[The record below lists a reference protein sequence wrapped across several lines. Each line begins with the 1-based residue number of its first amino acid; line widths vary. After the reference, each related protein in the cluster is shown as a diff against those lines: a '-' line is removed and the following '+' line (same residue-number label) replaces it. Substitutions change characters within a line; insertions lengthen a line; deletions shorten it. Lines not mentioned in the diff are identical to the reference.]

1 MEAPRLGDP
10 VVRGVHGTL
19 QNALDEVSLY
29 GILLHAAH
37 ALTGLY
43 STAYIQKNSSKTL
56 HTRVILSGFG
66 AASSEVF
73 TYHGRTDKSNAGGNE
88 MAKRKVTVVGAGN
101 VGGTTAQRLAERNY
115 ADVVLVDIV
124 EGLPQGKALDILQS
138 GPILGFDSN
147 VTGANDYE
155 ETAGSDVVVIT
166 SGSPRKPGMSRDD
179 LLKTN
184 QNIVQSV
191 TEEVV
196 KHSPD
201 TILVMVANPLDAMCH
216 VALET
221 SGFPRERVVGMAGI
235 LDTARY
241 RTFIAEKLGVSVR
254 DVFALVLG
262 GHGDTMV
269 PLPSMATVGGV
280 AITELLPEDQVEAIV
295 DRTRNGGAEIVSL
308 LQSGSAFYAPSAAA
322 AEMVDAILLDQKRVL
337 PCATY
342 LKGEYGLDGLFV
354 GVPVKLGASGVEEIV
369 ELNLQQ
375 EELADLNSS
384 ADAVRELVQVLHG

>member
-1 MEAPRLGDP
+1 VRDAEEDGP
-10 VVRGVHGTL
+10 V
-19 QNALDEVSLY
+19 A
-29 GILLHAAH
+29 
-37 ALTGLY
+37 
-43 STAYIQKNSSKTL
+43 
-56 HTRVILSGFG
+56 
-66 AASSEVF
+66 
-73 TYHGRTDKSNAGGNE
+73 KS
-88 MAKRKVTVVGAGN
+88 KVTVVGAGN

-115 ADVVLVDIV
+115 ADIVLVDIV
-124 EGLPQGKALDILQS
+124 EGLPQGKALDILES
-138 GPILGFDSN
+138 GPVIGFDSN
-147 VTGANDYE
+147 VIGANGYE
-155 ETAGSDVVVIT
+155 ESAGSDVVVIT

-196 KHSPD
+196 KHSPE

-216 VALET
+216 VALEV

-241 RTFIAEKLGVSVR
+241 RTFIARELGVSVR

-280 AITELLPEDQVEAIV
+280 AITELLPQDRVEAIV
-295 DRTRNGGAEIVSL
+295 DRTRGGGAEIVQL
-308 LQSGSAFYAPSAAA
+308 LQSGSAFYAPSAAVV
-322 AEMVDAILLDQKRVL
+322 EMVDSILLDQKRIL

-342 LKGEYGLDGLFV
+342 LQGEYGIDELFV
-354 GVPVKLGASGVEEIV
+354 GVPVKLGATGVEEIV
-369 ELNLQQ
+369 EL
-375 EELADLNSS
+375 ELRENELEDLRNS
-384 ADAVRELVQVLHG
+384 AGAVRELVEVLHS

>member
-1 MEAPRLGDP
+1 VA
-10 VVRGVHGTL
+10 
-19 QNALDEVSLY
+19 
-29 GILLHAAH
+29 
-37 ALTGLY
+37 
-43 STAYIQKNSSKTL
+43 
-56 HTRVILSGFG
+56 
-66 AASSEVF
+66 
-73 TYHGRTDKSNAGGNE
+73 KS
-88 MAKRKVTVVGAGN
+88 KVTVVGAGN

-124 EGLPQGKALDILQS
+124 EGLPQGKALDILES
-138 GPILGFDSN
+138 GPVLGFDSN
-147 VTGANDYE
+147 VIGTNGYE
-155 ETAGSDVVVIT
+155 ESAGSDVVVIT

-196 KHSPD
+196 KHSPE
-201 TILVMVANPLDAMCH
+201 TVLVMVANPLDAMCH
-216 VALET
+216 VAMEV

-241 RTFIAEKLGVSVR
+241 RTFIAQELGVSVR

-280 AITELLPEDQVEAIV
+280 AITELLPGDRVEAIV
-295 DRTRNGGAEIVSL
+295 DRTRNGGAEIVGL

-322 AEMVDAILLDQKRVL
+322 VEMVDAILLDQKRIL
-337 PCATY
+337 PCAAY
-342 LKGEYGLDGLFV
+342 LHGEYGIEDLFV
-354 GVPVKLGASGVEEIV
+354 GVPVKLGAAGVEEII
-369 ELNLQQ
+369 ELGLQ
-375 EELADLNSS
+375 EDELEDLKNS
-384 ADAVRELVQVLHG
+384 AGAVRELVEVLHS

>member
-1 MEAPRLGDP
+1 
-10 VVRGVHGTL
+10 VYGT
-19 QNALDEVSLY
+19 D
-29 GILLHAAH
+29 H
-37 ALTGLY
+37 
-43 STAYIQKNSSKTL
+43 IQEGSSKGSL
-56 HTRVILSGFG
+56 IDLILSGFG
-66 AASSEVF
+66 AASSEKF
-73 TYHGRTDKSNAGGNE
+73 TYDDQGDESNVGGNE

-115 ADVVLVDIV
+115 ADVVLVDII
-124 EGLPQGKALDILQS
+124 EGLPQGKALDILES
-138 GPILGFDSN
+138 GPILGYDSR
-147 VTGANDYE
+147 VTGTNGYE

-184 QNIVQSV
+184 QDIVGSV

-196 KHSPD
+196 KHSPE
-201 TILVMVANPLDAMCH
+201 TVLIVVANPLDAMCH
-216 VALET
+216 VAMET

-241 RTFIAEKLGVSVR
+241 RTFIADELGVSVR

-280 AITELLPEDQVEAIV
+280 AITELLPDDRVEAIV
-295 DRTRNGGAEIVSL
+295 ERTRQGGAEIVGL

-322 AEMVDAILLDQKRVL
+322 AEMVDAILLDQKRIL
-337 PCATY
+337 PCAAY
-342 LKGEYGLDGLFV
+342 LQGEYGISDLFV
-354 GVPVKLGASGVEEIV
+354 GVPIKLGTSGVEDIV
-369 ELNLQQ
+369 ELGLTD
-375 EELADLNSS
+375 EELGDLNDS

>member
-1 MEAPRLGDP
+1 
-10 VVRGVHGTL
+10 
-19 QNALDEVSLY
+19 
-29 GILLHAAH
+29 
-37 ALTGLY
+37 
-43 STAYIQKNSSKTL
+43 
-56 HTRVILSGFG
+56 
-66 AASSEVF
+66 
-73 TYHGRTDKSNAGGNE
+73 
-88 MAKRKVTVVGAGN
+88 MAKSKVTVVGAGN

-124 EGLPQGKALDILQS
+124 EGLPQGKALDILES
-138 GPILGFDSN
+138 GPVLGFDSN
-147 VTGANDYE
+147 VTGTNSYE

-184 QNIVQSV
+184 QNIVGSV
-191 TEEVV
+191 TAEIV

-201 TILVMVANPLDAMCH
+201 AILVMVANPLDAMCH

-241 RTFIAEKLGVSVR
+241 RTFIAQELGVSVR

-280 AITELLPEDQVEAIV
+280 SITDLIPKDRVDAIV
-295 DRTRNGGAEIVSL
+295 DRARNGGAEIVGL

-322 AEMVDAILLDQKRVL
+322 VEMVDAILQDQKRIL
-337 PCATY
+337 PCAAY
-342 LKGEYGLDGLFV
+342 LQGEYGLNDLFV
-354 GVPVKLGASGVEEIV
+354 GVPVKLGAKGIEEVV
-369 ELNLQQ
+369 ELD
-375 EELADLNSS
+375 LADSERSALEKS
-384 ADAVRELVQVLHG
+384 ADSVRELVEVLNG